1 MKPIPYILMKCAMS
15 LDGHI
20 DDSSETR
27 LLLSNE
33 KDFDRVDAVRASC
46 DAILVGA
53 NTIRKDNPRLLIKSG
68 PPHPTKVTLTSS
80 GSLDSLASFFTTG
93 DAEKIVYTTL
103 PLAKALRSRLS
114 SLATVVGIGETVAL
128 RAVLED
134 LYKRGIRRLLI
145 EGGSTINTQ
154 FLQAGLV
161 DELQISIVGFFVGQK
176 DAPRFVKEG
185 KFPWSADN
193 RMHLDS
199 VQMLDDV
206 AVLRYVI

>member
-1 MKPIPYILMKCAMS
+1 MKSIPYVLMKCAMS
-15 LDGHI
+15 LDGYL
-20 DDSSETR
+20 DDTSEQR

-33 KDFDRVDAVRASC
+33 KDFDRVDAIRATC

-53 NTIRKDNPRLLIKSG
+53 NTIRKDNPRLLVRNAPSRL
-68 PPHPTKVTLTSS
+68 TKVTMTSS
-80 GSLDSLASFFTTG
+80 GNLDKTSNFFTAG
-93 DAEKIVYTTL
+93 ESEKIVYTTF
-103 PLAKALRSRLS
+103 PLAKELSNRLS
-114 SLATVVGIGETVAL
+114 SVATVVGIGETVAL

-185 KFPWSADN
+185 RFPWSADN

-206 AVLRYVI
+206 AVLRYVV